1 MKNVIKI
8 ILFALTALLLFAS
21 MFQKTAHLWDF
32 KKLNGVEI
40 PAPMPNMT
48 FHSIS
53 DGSFQDGTE
62 AYLKQNFG
70 FRQPLIRFYN
80 QYLWDFYKTSN
91 GNKGILTLGK
101 DGWLY
106 EPWSVEDYYQI
117 YYHQH
122 FSDVDQLTEQLAEEA
137 KRVYQLQHILEPY
150 GTHLFVCLVPSKDL
164 LYPEHL
170 PENQDTRYDDEPK
183 MSARYFL
190 KDEYTR
196 LGVNVL
202 DLGDYFQHMKDT
214 ADFTIFPKTGTHW
227 SKYSSLFAADTM
239 IRYMEHLDSINMRNL
254 VIGPRALQDAQ
265 EADTDLE
272 NLLNLIRPLP
282 RPQYYYA
289 TATSDKDTTAVMP
302 KMIVIGDSFWWNIIY
317 QVPVQEIFSE
327 FPYWY
332 YNSSVYYDPTYQS
345 VNEVNLA
352 NELLSSDFIILFYS
366 STQLYKLNNGFTKK
380 ALLALCYDP
389 EEIEAAYA
397 KLEQNIRS
405 DSAWI
410 GSLEKA
416 SEAQGKPLDELVHN
430 EAQWIIDTHLDYSFP
445 ALKDSIPTKRS
456 KWVES
461 YLASDSLA
469 FIEQEVKKNIRIIK
483 GNETQME
490 AIREKAKQQ
499 GKTLEQAI
507 RDDAHWIVN
516 YQIQQ
521 GTLNRTEA
529 TKESNTE
536 TENHGIQQ

>member
-536 TENHGIQQ
+536 IENHGIQ

>member
-21 MFQKTAHLWDF
+21 MFQKTTHLWDF

-536 TENHGIQQ
+536 IENHGIQ